1 MALAHPIPVPAARF
15 LLQPLTGGR
24 VRDIALVLGATGF
37 LALMAQVAMPVPG
50 SPVPVTGQTLAV
62 LVVGATL
69 GTVRGVSSMVLY
81 LVIGMLGVPVFSDAS
96 GGVHVVFGATGGY
109 LVGFVLAAAAM
120 GWAAAR
126 GWDRT
131 PLRAFPLFLLGQG
144 IIFAV
149 ALPWLAVVAG
159 LGLAETIAAGLLPFI
174 VGGLVKSAIAS
185 ALLPGAWRLAGR
197 QS

>member
-69 GTVRGVSSMVLY
+69 GTGRG
-81 LVIGMLGVPVFSDAS
+81 GS
-96 GGVHVVFGATGGY
+96 GRRAEEHTSELQSRGH
-109 LVGFVLAAAAM
+109 LVGRL
-120 GWAAAR
+120 
-126 GWDRT
+126 
-131 PLRAFPLFLLGQG
+131 LREQ
-144 IIFAV
+144 
-149 ALPWLAVVAG
+149 
-159 LGLAETIAAGLLPFI
+159 
-174 VGGLVKSAIAS
+174 
-185 ALLPGAWRLAGR
+185 R
-197 QS
+197 